1 MDMLTSE
8 LLPLLRLFQLVSP
21 TLPVGAYSY
30 SQGLELAVEE
40 QMVADEATAL
50 LWISEIL
57 QYSVATLDGPILV
70 RIVQAW
76 QDNDFDN
83 LSYWNSFIL
92 SCRETM
98 ELQAEDKH
106 LGLALSKVLDGL
118 GLGWSSRWN
127 GTAAAFIT
135 PFGLATVEWKIP
147 VKLAVSAYFWSWL
160 ENQVLAA
167 IKLVP
172 LGQLAGQRILFA
184 LGKKIPSYVETS
196 QTIKDQQISGSLP
209 MLAIASSRHE
219 TQYSRL
225 FRS

>member
-21 TLPVGAYSY
+21 TLPVGAYSF
-30 SQGLELAVEE
+30 SQGLEWAVEE

-50 LWISEIL
+50 QWISEIL
-57 QYSVATLDGPILV
+57 QHSVVTLDGPILV

-76 QDNDFDN
+76 YDNDYSN
-83 LSYWNSFIL
+83 LNYWNSLIL

-98 ELQAEDKH
+98 ELQTEDKQ
-106 LGLALSKVLDGL
+106 LGLALGKVLEGL
-118 GLGWSSRWN
+118 GLDWSNRWD
-127 GTAAAFIT
+127 GSPAAFIT
-135 PFGLATVEWKIP
+135 PFGLAIVEWKIP
-147 VKLAVSAYFWSWL
+147 VKLAVSAYLWSWL

-167 IKLVP
+167 VKLVP

-184 LGKKIPSYVETS
+184 LGQKIPNYVETS
-196 QTIKDQQISGSLP
+196 QAMKDQQISGSLP